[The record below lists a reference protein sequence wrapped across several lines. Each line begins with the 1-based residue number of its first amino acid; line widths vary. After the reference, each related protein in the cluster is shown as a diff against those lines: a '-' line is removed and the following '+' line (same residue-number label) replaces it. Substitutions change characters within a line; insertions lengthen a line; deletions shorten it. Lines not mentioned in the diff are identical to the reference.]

1 MKIRPTESS
10 ITIRLAISSRRSN
23 NGAGTRNR
31 KETLVKAGILW
42 ILGPTLLAVV
52 AATYARE
59 DLTKEDFLGAVEH
72 VVKAIEAEDYETF
85 ESYFSENTRG
95 LQPDQL
101 WRRAFGLLRKFGRIK
116 TLEFREM
123 DEGSGGAFVIVTF
136 ENAKRD
142 VFVRLSKKT
151 GKIRELTYVPPTNVH

>member
-1 MKIRPTESS
+1 MKIPLTESS
-10 ITIRLAISSRRSN
+10 ITIRLAISSRRSR
-23 NGAGTRNR
+23 NGAGARNR
-31 KETLVKAGILW
+31 KETLMKAGKLW
-42 ILGPTLLAVV
+42 ILAPTLLALL
-52 AATYARE
+52 AATVAPE
-59 DLTKEDFLGAVEH
+59 GPTKEDFLSAVEH

-101 WRRAFGLLRKFGRIK
+101 WSGATRLLRKFGRIESF
-116 TLEFREM
+116 EFREM

-151 GKIRELTYVPPTNVH
+151 GKIRELTYVPPTNIH

>member
-1 MKIRPTESS
+1 
-10 ITIRLAISSRRSN
+10 
-23 NGAGTRNR
+23 
-31 KETLVKAGILW
+31 VKAGNSW
-42 ILGPTLLAVV
+42 ILGPALLLLV
-52 AATYARE
+52 AATFARE
-59 DLTKEDFLGAVEH
+59 DPTKEDFLGAVER

-101 WRRAFGLLRKFGRIK
+101 WSGATRILRKFGRIESF
-116 TLEFREM
+116 EFREM
-123 DEGSGGAFVIVTF
+123 DEGSGGAFVIITF

-151 GKIRELTYVPPTNVH
+151 GKIRELTYVPPTNVHP

>member
-1 MKIRPTESS
+1 M
-10 ITIRLAISSRRSN
+10 
-23 NGAGTRNR
+23 
-31 KETLVKAGILW
+31 KAGNSW
-42 ILGPTLLAVV
+42 ILGPALLLLV
-52 AATYARE
+52 AATFAGE
-59 DLTKEDFLGAVEH
+59 DPTKEDFMGAVER

-101 WRRAFGLLRKFGRIK
+101 WSGATRILRKFGRIESF
-116 TLEFREM
+116 EFREM
-123 DEGSGGAFVIVTF
+123 DEGSGGAFVIITF

-151 GKIRELTYVPPTNVH
+151 GKIRELTYVPTTNVHP

>member
-1 MKIRPTESS
+1 
-10 ITIRLAISSRRSN
+10 
-23 NGAGTRNR
+23 
-31 KETLVKAGILW
+31 VKAGNSW
-42 ILGPTLLAVV
+42 ILGPALLLLV
-52 AATYARE
+52 AATFAGE
-59 DLTKEDFLGAVEH
+59 DPTKEDFLGAVER

-101 WRRAFGLLRKFGRIK
+101 WSGATRILRKFGRIESF
-116 TLEFREM
+116 EFREM
-123 DEGSGGAFVIVTF
+123 DEGSGGAFVIITF

-151 GKIRELTYVPPTNVH
+151 GKIRELTYVPPTNVHP

>member
-1 MKIRPTESS
+1 MKAVMKMIFALAV
-10 ITIRLAISSRRSN
+10 LAIVT
-23 NGAGTRNR
+23 AVFA
-31 KETLVKAGILW
+31 EE
-42 ILGPTLLAVV
+42 GPTQ
-52 AATYARE
+52 
-59 DLTKEDFLGAVEH
+59 EDFLSAVEH

-85 ESYFSENTRG
+85 EGYFSENTRG
-95 LQPDQL
+95 AQPDEL
-101 WRRAFGLLRKFGRIK
+101 WRGAFGLLQKFGKIK
-116 TLEFREM
+116 KLDFREM

>member
-1 MKIRPTESS
+1 M
-10 ITIRLAISSRRSN
+10 
-23 NGAGTRNR
+23 
-31 KETLVKAGILW
+31 KAGNSW
-42 ILGPTLLAVV
+42 ILGPALLLLV
-52 AATYARE
+52 AATFAGE
-59 DLTKEDFLGAVEH
+59 DPTKEDFMGAVER

-101 WRRAFGLLRKFGRIK
+101 WSGATRILRKFGRIESF
-116 TLEFREM
+116 EFREM
-123 DEGSGGAFVIVTF
+123 DEGSGGAFVIITF

-151 GKIRELTYVPPTNVH
+151 GKIRELTYVPPTNVHP